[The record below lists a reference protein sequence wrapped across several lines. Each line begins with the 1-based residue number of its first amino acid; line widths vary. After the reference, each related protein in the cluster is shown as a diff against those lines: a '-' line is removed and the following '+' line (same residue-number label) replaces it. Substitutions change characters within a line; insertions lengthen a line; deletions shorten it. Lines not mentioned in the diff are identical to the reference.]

1 MSSPHSQIPFD
12 LAPRKSPTF
21 ESYITSG
28 CNAAVV
34 EHLKNWAQ
42 WPSPIMLL
50 IGETGSGKT
59 HLGTAFARL
68 DDDVA
73 FIDDAD
79 TQDEA
84 ELFGQMNRALNGEV
98 KALLL
103 AAEIAPQAWTIQLP
117 DLRSRLSNTAIIELA
132 EPDDA
137 LLELIVRD
145 LFSQQGRDVSQSVVS
160 YIVARSERTVSA
172 LQDIVYNLESRAQ
185 TAKADMS
192 RAFAAKHM
200 PSLSSFDS
208 DA

>member
-34 EHLKNWAQ
+34 THLKNWEQ

-50 IGETGSGKT
+50 IGEQGSGKT
-59 HLGTAFARL
+59 HLGTAFASL
-68 DDDVA
+68 DEDVV
-73 FIDDAD
+73 FIDEVDK
-79 TQDEA
+79 QDEV

-103 AAEIAPQAWTIQLP
+103 AAQTAPQTWSIQLP
-117 DLRSRLSNTAIIELA
+117 DLFSRLSNTAIIELA

-145 LFSQQGRDVSQSVVS
+145 LFSLQGREVSQSVVT
-160 YIVARSERTVSA
+160 YIVARSERTVGA
-172 LQDIVYNLESRAQ
+172 LQDLVYKLESRAQ

-192 RAFAAKHM
+192 RAFVAKHIQLLGA
-200 PSLSSFDS
+200 PD
-208 DA
+208 DI